1 VLGAGDLLS
10 ALRDQGVR
18 LSRAEE
24 GRLLDALETQDSGT
38 GATATGSS
46 GGGGVAYRE
55 LLGFCAKHAGKWT
68 DAHQGACLFVCVNVC
83 MHCVCTQCVL
93 CVAVCAVCF

>member
-1 VLGAGDLLS
+1 VFGAGDLLS

-24 GRLLDALETQDSGT
+24 GRLLDALETQDTGT
-38 GATATGSS
+38 TATATGSS

-68 DAHQGACLFVCVNVC
+68 DAHQGACAYTLCVIQ
-83 MHCVCTQCVL
+83 QCVY
-93 CVAVCAVCF
+93 CVQMHALVFSL

>member
-1 VLGAGDLLS
+1 VLAAGDLLS

-24 GRLLDALETQDSGT
+24 GRLLDALETQDTGT
-38 GATATGSS
+38 AATATGSS

-68 DAHQGACLFVCVNVC
+68 DAHQGVYSALITPLSLLCLF
-83 MHCVCTQCVL
+83 
-93 CVAVCAVCF
+93 